1 MPPGVIN
8 MSRMLV
14 LNGPRQGVAICLKL
28 RSRTVASGT
37 SVNDIVGYVFNVSCT
52 MAIIGS
58 SGKSCNKG
66 EHCACCRADL
76 QLDRTLQ
83 PKRSRKTIRYNSHLS
98 PSGRVRC

>member
-52 MAIIGS
+52 MAIMAQVASPVI
-58 SGKSCNKG
+58 KVNTVP
-66 EHCACCRADL
+66 AAA
-76 QLDRTLQ
+76 RTYSWTERFS
-83 PKRSRKTIRYNSHLS
+83 RSDPERR
-98 PSGRVRC
+98 